1 MKKSGFAIIIGRSNV
16 GKSTLLNTLV
26 GRKLA
31 IVTNKPQTTR
41 SVIHGALTDERGQ
54 VVFVDTPGVLKGSH
68 AELTG
73 RMIEKVKEALHGI
86 DVIVYMV
93 DPTKAI
99 GAEERYTM
107 SLIRGA
113 KIPKFLVINKIDARE
128 KPFMEDY
135 RALADQFDGTFE
147 LSAQDGT
154 HVKPLVDAVFE
165 ALPEGEPS
173 YPDAQIT
180 NQSRAQWVAE
190 IIREKALHETRA
202 EVPYSM
208 HVVVESIEEKV
219 AGAKNPHMFVITAH
233 ILVSATRY
241 KKMLIGLGGRK
252 IKEIG
257 SVARKE
263 LEGILDT
270 KVFLDLDV
278 ETDPRWMEQL

>member
-1 MKKSGFAIIIGRSNV
+1 MKSGFAIIIGRSNV

-26 GRKLA
+26 GSKLA
-31 IVTNKPQTTR
+31 IVTNKAQTTR

-54 VVFVDTPGVLKGSH
+54 VVFMDTPGVLQGSH

-86 DVIVYMV
+86 DVILYVV
-93 DPTKAI
+93 DPTRGL
-99 GAEERYTM
+99 GAEERYTL

-113 KIPKFLVINKIDARE
+113 SIPKFLVINKIDLDK
-128 KPFMEDY
+128 KPYLEDY
-135 RALADQFDGTFE
+135 RALSPDFTQTFE
-147 LSAQDGT
+147 ISAADGS
-154 HVKPLVDAVFE
+154 HIKPLINATFD
-165 ALPEGEPS
+165 ALPEGEPT
-173 YPDAQIT
+173 YDGLQNT
-180 NQSRAQWVAE
+180 NQTRAQWLAE

-208 HVVVESIEEKV
+208 HVIVDNIEEKQP
-219 AGAKNPHMFVITAH
+219 GPKNPHMFVIKAR
-233 ILVSATRY
+233 ILVSADRY
-241 KKMLIGLGGRK
+241 KKMLIGTGGRI

-270 KVFLDLDV
+270 RVFLEIEV
-278 ETDPRWMEQL
+278 ETNPRWMEML